1 MEARDNS
8 FDLDMIHSK
17 PTPTPI
23 PKPYTMHRQYSM
35 QQQAP
40 PPQHQLQSQSHFQS
54 HSQSR
59 HPDGNQLPRQRAT
72 SEHWLSSS
80 SFSLSS
86 QGTRT
91 AREHFPLRHQPLSY
105 PQSRPHSY
113 ASSSSAFSRPA
124 AAYNHHHQ
132 QPHVQSA
139 TTSFATPPSRHRSPR
154 PDYEWS
160 ASTAQAKI
168 DAVTHAIR
176 NKIIV
181 EEDEE
186 DILSTDR
193 FY

>member
-17 PTPTPI
+17 ATPTPTPTT
-23 PKPYTMHRQYSM
+23 KPHPMHRQYSM
-35 QQQAP
+35 QQQAT
-40 PPQHQLQSQSHFQS
+40 PPQLQSHFQS
-54 HSQSR
+54 QFQSR
-59 HPDGNQLPRQRAT
+59 QPAGYHPPRQRAS

-80 SFSLSS
+80 SFSLST
-86 QGTRT
+86 QGSRP

-113 ASSSSAFSRPA
+113 ASSSAFSRPA
-124 AAYNHHHQ
+124 AAAAAYSHHS
-132 QPHVQSA
+132 QSA

>member
-17 PTPTPI
+17 PTPTQIPTPTPI

-40 PPQHQLQSQSHFQS
+40 PPLQLHQSHFQS
-54 HSQSR
+54 QSQSR
-59 HPDGNQLPRQRAT
+59 HSAGNLPRQRAT

-86 QGTRT
+86 QGTRP

-113 ASSSSAFSRPA
+113 ASSSAFSRPA
-124 AAYNHHHQ
+124 AAYSQHHHS
-132 QPHVQSA
+132 QSA

-154 PDYEWS
+154 QDYEWS

>member
-17 PTPTPI
+17 PTPTQTPIPI
-23 PKPYTMHRQYSM
+23 PKPYSMHRQYSM
-35 QQQAP
+35 QQPAP
-40 PPQHQLQSQSHFQS
+40 PPQHQLQSHFQS

-59 HPDGNQLPRQRAT
+59 HPAANQLPRQRAT

-80 SFSLSS
+80 SFSLSA
-86 QGTRT
+86 QGTRP

-105 PQSRPHSY
+105 PQSRPHS
-113 ASSSSAFSRPA
+113 SSAFSRPA
-124 AAYNHHHQ
+124 AAYSHHHQ
-132 QPHVQSA
+132 QHSQSA
-139 TTSFATPPSRHRSPR
+139 TTSFATPPTRHRSPR